1 MKHPEMGDKL
11 MNAVMKWAVRTEQM
25 IVGLMTGQLGSQIK
39 SRLEY
44 DITRGFGLSAPQP
57 KTHHKT
63 QILAQTRSCLLKS
76 KWN

>member
-1 MKHPEMGDKL
+1 MKQPEMGDKL

-44 DITRGFGLSAPQP
+44 DITRGFGLSAPPAQNP
-57 KTHHKT
+57 TQI

>member
-1 MKHPEMGDKL
+1 MKQPEMGDKL

-57 KTHHKT
+57 KTHHKP
-63 QILAQTRSCLLKS
+63 KS
-76 KWN
+76 

>member
-1 MKHPEMGDKL
+1 
-11 MNAVMKWAVRTEQM
+11 VRTEQM

-57 KTHHKT
+57 KTQH
-63 QILAQTRSCLLKS
+63 KS
-76 KWN
+76 KS

>member
-44 DITRGFGLSAPQP
+44 DITRGFGLSAPQS
-57 KTHHKT
+57 KTHHK
-63 QILAQTRSCLLKS
+63 SKS
-76 KWN
+76 